1 MTAKGREFDS
11 RPSSA
16 LPLEESSLRPATDP
30 SCISATDGKFDSAE
44 TEVLSDRRSE

>member
-16 LPLEESSLRPATDP
+16 VPLEESSLRPGDQP
-30 SCISATDGKFDSAE
+30 VLYKRNGENFHSAE
-44 TEVLSDRRSE
+44 PKVLSDRRSE